1 MNRTDT
7 PVITPGMGTG
17 TEQAPPLPAPWDPD
31 MITALGMVGRV
42 VSVPGTALM
51 GVCLTVD
58 GPSWQVVAG
67 ADGTAHVWAG
77 RPLMDAYRPALA
89 EVRWNRPVQGLR
101 LLAVDL
107 PDLARGVSLV
117 KITDH

>member
-1 MNRTDT
+1 MNPTT
-7 PVITPGMGTG
+7 APATTPGMGTG
-17 TEQAPPLPAPWDPD
+17 TEQTPGTPAPLDPD

-58 GPSWQVVAG
+58 GPTWQVVAG
-67 ADGTAHVWAG
+67 SDGTAHVWAG
-77 RPLMDAYRPALA
+77 RPQMDAYRPALA
-89 EVRWNRPVQGLR
+89 EVRWNRPVQGVR

-107 PDLARGVSLV
+107 PDLVRGVTLV
-117 KITDH
+117 KISDH